1 MEGWLVSG
9 MKVVWTL
16 WRRLVPKHCPGPTQ
30 TPPQPPLSLSSGS
43 VATSGIEQNRQ
54 RAVLSQ
60 LPAGGSPE
68 GLDVLL
74 NKYSRLHL
82 GMFFQVESL
91 LCEDNNY
98 NLLDLVIK

>member
-1 MEGWLVSG
+1 MFGRSGDVSFQNTVQAPL
-9 MKVVWTL
+9 K
-16 WRRLVPKHCPGPTQ
+16 
-30 TPPQPPLSLSSGS
+30 PPQPPLSLSSGS

-74 NKYSRLHL
+74 NKYSKLHL